1 MMLLW
6 QWDYNLWSFD
16 IQWAD
21 FVIQQ
26 TLVNETFIERSNIEY
41 QGFPQSE
48 ELDDNDMS
56 IYVYKHLTG
65 AQNHQKEHSKLCFR
79 EWLTDKIVCKGI

>member
-1 MMLLW
+1 M
-6 QWDYNLWSFD
+6 
-16 IQWAD
+16 
-21 FVIQQ
+21 
-26 TLVNETFIERSNIEY
+26 NETFIERSNIEY

-65 AQNHQKEHSKLCFR
+65 AQNHQKERSKLCFR
-79 EWLTDKIVCKGI
+79 E